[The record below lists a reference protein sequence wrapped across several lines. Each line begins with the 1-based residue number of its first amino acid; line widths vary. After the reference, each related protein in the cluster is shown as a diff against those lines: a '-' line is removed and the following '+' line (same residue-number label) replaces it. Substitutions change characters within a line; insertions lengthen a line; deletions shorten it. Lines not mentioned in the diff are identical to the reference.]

1 MIRIIACGRVKDRW
15 LQDGIAEYAKRIR
28 PYDRLELIEVQD
40 EMAPE
45 KNSAAENEQVKKIEG
60 QRLLKQIHP
69 QEYVI
74 LLDLADW
81 GGSIVLD
88 IAGQERTDMTP
99 EKLLKVFHQQGISN
113 DRIELSAE

>member
-74 LLDLADW
+74 LLDL
-81 GGSIVLD
+81 L
-88 IAGQERTDMTP
+88 
-99 EKLLKVFHQQGISN
+99 
-113 DRIELSAE
+113 